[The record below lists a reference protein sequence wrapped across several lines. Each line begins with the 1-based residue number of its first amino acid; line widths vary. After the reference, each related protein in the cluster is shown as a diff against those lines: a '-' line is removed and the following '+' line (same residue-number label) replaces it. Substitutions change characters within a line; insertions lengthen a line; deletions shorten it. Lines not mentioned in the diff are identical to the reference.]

1 MKKIIFTLLI
11 LTASIGCVYA
21 QNIEINSVEFEL
33 PSKYSNGELYND
45 IYRLDNQFSIR
56 CIDDN
61 VPDAIGLWAEE
72 AESQDDLN
80 IGSHPVRHYVQYIRH
95 VNGNHSHAYFTSGKS
110 AYEISW
116 TGCEITED
124 IKNLIEKTPK
134 SEIDDDTFY
143 NVLNESYRIYK
154 QEKIDRLNKDS
165 EYNYI
170 EAKYSNQKQ
179 DSNKFRQ
186 ILITYNNKHS

>member
-11 LTASIGCVYA
+11 LTAFIGCVYA

-61 VPDAIGLWAEE
+61 VPEAIGLWAEE

-80 IGSHPVRHYVQYIRH
+80 IGSHPVRHYVQYNRH